1 LNLNYAIWNQFQIR
15 FVYDEQTS
23 VYQGASW
30 TDARNEIR
38 RILESDFLKYGTV
51 SDGFGN
57 LFLINGAEINTLAYS
72 NSTFHLLVTFKNEST
87 LLVRCVTS
95 EIGQQHYKYLKFLS
109 ASNNLSQLMRNRNV
123 KVIAQGATAGSTL
136 FPTFE
141 TLSPNLSEGDFIIV
155 TPGTYQMVESF
166 TLKNGVDIWIQGA
179 TIDVQYTAAGSVQW
193 GVFTDIINPELYS
206 DLNNDTRA
214 EFADTTKRKQARI
227 FGNADFNIFDCPANR
242 FMPLIRNYYN
252 SELYATAESYESNNS
267 NSAVM
272 YSFNGALT
280 ARVKTITAQ
289 RLIDNDYLSAVCD
302 LDSLTA
308 TISGNT
314 FFPGTD
320 VSMINPLGIV
330 RNCNIT
336 NDNGLAIDTIAQSEF
351 IYHYINCIDSGSSTF
366 LYDIFANSGCAIYAH
381 NFKLE
386 TDKFTEGTFDST
398 FYNNHFNNYS
408 NNSDTSRVAIIED
421 SLTFN

>member
-1 LNLNYAIWNQFQIR
+1 
-15 FVYDEQTS
+15 
-23 VYQGASW
+23 
-30 TDARNEIR
+30 
-38 RILESDFLKYGTV
+38 
-51 SDGFGN
+51 
-57 LFLINGAEINTLAYS
+57 
-72 NSTFHLLVTFKNEST
+72 
-87 LLVRCVTS
+87 
-95 EIGQQHYKYLKFLS
+95 
-109 ASNNLSQLMRNRNV
+109 M
-123 KVIAQGATAGSTL
+123 
-136 FPTFE
+136 
-141 TLSPNLSEGDFIIV
+141 V
-155 TPGTYQMVESF
+155 TPGTYQMTDSF
-166 TLKNGVDIWIQGA
+166 TFKNGVDIWIQGA

-227 FGNADFNIFDCPANR
+227 FGNADFNILDCPANR

-320 VSMINPLGIV
+320 ISMINPLGIV

-336 NDNGLAIDTIAQSEF
+336 NDNGLAIETIAQSEF
-351 IYHYINCIDSGSSTF
+351 VYHYINCIDSGSSTF
-366 LYDIFANSGCAIYAH
+366 LYDIFANTGCAIYAH